1 MTGGPASGAGWV
13 RQLAFGVRLAFRG
26 GATGWTR
33 VALTATAVGLGVAF
47 LLLAAS
53 VPNLLSARDARESA
67 RVDYLQHLERRGD
80 DTLLLGFV
88 DTQFHGIRIRGRLL
102 QPEGPAAPVP
112 PGLTALPRPGEMVVS
127 PALAALLSA
136 PGSELLRTR
145 LDYRIV
151 GQIEDEGLS
160 GPGEFAFYAGSDRLE
175 GWSGVQRLN
184 AFGDPTPGDGLSPRL
199 MLLVIVAFVVLL
211 TPVVIFIAAAVRFG
225 GESRDRR
232 LAALRLM
239 GADRRMTRRY
249 AAGEALAGGL
259 LGLAVGVV
267 LFLAGRQLIGR
278 FTLWDI
284 SVFPADARPS
294 LPLAVS
300 IAGAVPALAVTVSL
314 GVLRKIAVEPLGVV
328 RRSAQGRRRLWWRLL
343 LPFAGL
349 ALLAPLFGGRADTDG
364 QLARVQVGG
373 GAVLLLVGVV
383 TLLPWLVEA
392 VVRRIGG
399 GGGVSWQLAVR
410 RIQLDSA
417 SSARLVSGVAV
428 AVAGAIALQTLVAGV
443 ESVSVQD
450 TGADLH
456 RAQVNV
462 VLSEGATFAEAKKIT
477 SRFAATP
484 GVRSVTGTATS
495 IGLVAGT
502 DQDVP
507 FIMGA
512 CPDLRE
518 MAEITRCRP
527 GDVFITEHDP
537 ESSDAPEPPRPGQQ
551 VTVEDATW
559 TIPAT
564 VTRVKGRRSPD
575 GGVWRG
581 AVLATPEAAA
591 DLAAKPLRLSL
602 YLGLDRSDPDA
613 VELVRNTAAE
623 ISPLTQVYGIQEVQV
638 DDKFAGIVRGI
649 LVGTVAILLLIGA
662 SMLATTLD
670 QLRER
675 RALLAA
681 LTAFGARRG
690 MLTRATLWQMAVPVA
705 LGLVPA
711 VLIGTGL
718 GLALLAMLG
727 LPLHVSPANLLVTV
741 SAGAGVVALV
751 TLASLPV
758 QLRLMRPEGLRTE

>member
-33 VALTATAVGLGVAF
+33 VALTATAVGLGVAS

-53 VPNLLSARDARESA
+53 MPNLLSARDARERA
-67 RVDYLQHLERRGD
+67 RVDYIQDLEQRGG
-80 DTLLLGFV
+80 DTLLLGRA
-88 DTQFHGIRIRGRLL
+88 DTEFHGIRIRGRLL

-112 PGLTALPRPGEMVVS
+112 PGLTTLPKPGEMLVS
-127 PALAALLSA
+127 PALAELLSA
-136 PGSELLRTR
+136 PESELLRVR

-151 GQIEDEGLS
+151 GQIGDEGLS
-160 GPGEFAFYAGSDRLE
+160 GPGEFAFYAGGDRLE
-175 GWSGVQRLN
+175 GRSGVQRLN
-184 AFGDPTPGDGLSPRL
+184 AFGNTNPSEGLSPRL
-199 MLLVIVAFVVLL
+199 MLLVVVAFVVLL
-211 TPVVIFIAAAVRFG
+211 APVVIFIAAAVRFG

-259 LGLAVGVV
+259 LGLAVGAV

-294 LPLAVS
+294 LPLTVS
-300 IAGAVPALAVTVSL
+300 IAVAVPALAVVVSL
-314 GVLRKIAVEPLGVV
+314 GVLRKVAVEPLGVF
-328 RRSAQGRRRLWWRLL
+328 RRTGQGRRRLWWRLL

-462 VLSEGATFAEAKKIT
+462 VLSEGATLAEGEEIRA
-477 SRFAATP
+477 RFARTR
-484 GVRSVTGTATS
+484 GVRSVVGNVSAGAWVPGADEGVQFMMGTCA
-495 IGLVAGT
+495 
-502 DQDVP
+502 
-507 FIMGA
+507 
-512 CPDLRE
+512 DLRE
-518 MAEITRCRP
+518 FAEITRCRS
-527 GDVFITEHDP
+527 GDVFITEDDP
-537 ESSDAPEPPRPGQQ
+537 EASGGAEPPHPGQR
-551 VTVEDATW
+551 VVVDGTNW
-559 TIPAT
+559 TIPAGA
-564 VTRVKGRRSPD
+564 RWVKGRRAPD

-581 AVLATPEAAA
+581 AILAMPGAAA

-613 VELVRNTAAE
+613 VELVRNTAAA
-623 ISPLTQVYGIQEVQV
+623 ISPLTYVFGIQEVQI
-638 DDKFAGIVRGI
+638 DNKFAGIRRGI

-758 QLRLMRPEGLRTE
+758 QLRLMRPEGMRTE